1 MLLMGLMLFL
11 ALAYGGL
18 YSVYTCK
25 KSGIA
30 AALSM
35 ILLCVCQ
42 GVCLGLLLY
51 YRLNP

>member
-25 KSGIA
+25 R
-30 AALSM
+30 AALPP
-35 ILLCVCQ
+35 LF
-42 GVCLGLLLY
+42 
-51 YRLNP
+51 P

>member
-1 MLLMGLMLFL
+1 MELRVQRPIRQRQHLHRQ
-11 ALAYGGL
+11 
-18 YSVYTCK
+18 